1 MKQEQ
6 LEIIIE
12 GILTEN
18 AELVDL
24 GRSPL
29 EYNGR
34 ANSKNR
40 LALIDTTSELAPP
53 QSTYYTDYTTWRK
66 YTGRYGK
73 RRKLKKPV
81 VDEFIK
87 GGPDHMVAFQDW
99 QYWGDQQAIYLNYI
113 HIRNDQRGKGYARK
127 LIQGLIDMHP
137 DLKIL
142 HFGKMMREEIG
153 HLKRSFEE
161 KYEGQITVLGAVNY

>member
-1 MKQEQ
+1 MNLEQ

-18 AELVDL
+18 AKFTDL
-24 GRSPL
+24 GKSPL
-29 EYNGR
+29 LYGR
-34 ANSKNR
+34 YAHKNR
-40 LALIDTTSELAPP
+40 VAMIDTSTELAPP
-53 QSTYYTDYTTWRK
+53 QSTYYTDYTIWRK
-66 YTGRYGK
+66 YTGRGAK

-81 VDEFIK
+81 IDEFIK

-99 QYWGDQQAIYLNYI
+99 SYWGDKQSIYLDYV
-113 HIRNDQRGKGYARK
+113 HVRNDQRGKGHARK
-127 LIQGLIDMHP
+127 LIKGLIDMHP

-153 HLKRSFEE
+153 HLKDSFKE
-161 KYEGQITVLGAVNY
+161 KYKGQIDVIGSVNY